1 MADYENAKLKLDHLL
16 KENNI
21 ENESQDDQDEA
32 TTQLTVEQLLFLESG
47 NMFSFFVLMIIEGI
61 FSRGACWDWKRHV
74 RNNWHF
80 YFHFACFKMQL
91 PYFL

>member
-32 TTQLTVEQLLFLESG
+32 TTQLTAEQLLFLESG

-61 FSRGACWDWKRHV
+61 FSRGACRDWKRHV
-74 RNNWHF
+74 
-80 YFHFACFKMQL
+80 
-91 PYFL
+91 